1 MKIRNILSEKGSS
14 VWSVAPK
21 TTVKEAV
28 DTLVQHNIGAL
39 LVIDGG
45 NPIGI
50 ITERD
55 ILRLTA
61 SDPEGLSRL
70 KVEDVMT
77 RDLII
82 CHSDDDIDTVMGVLT
97 QARIR
102 HIPIVDEGQISGMI
116 SIGDL
121 VKAKLQEGA
130 VTIKYLRDYIT
141 GNR

>member
-1 MKIRNILSEKGSS
+1 M
-14 VWSVAPK
+14 

>member
-14 VWSVAPK
+14 VWSVAPM